1 MTYWYPKMFGRVMNE
16 PLGKVHFWLTFI
28 FYNMTF
34 FPMHIIGM
42 GGQMRRIYDPTIYD
56 FLKPQQ
62 PLNVFISLSAFALFA
77 VQILFAI
84 NFLWSLKF
92 GKKAPQN
99 PWDDNGLEWSLPN
112 PAPHGNWERTPNVYR
127 GPYEFSSPEAG
138 SADFLPQNLKLP
150 TDRDP
155 VPGAGVYSN
164 KLGMWVFLASDVM
177 FFTAL
182 IGSYI
187 VLRFGVTE
195 PWAKPGAVL
204 NVPLT
209 AVNTF
214 LLICSS
220 VSMVKAYAAIA
231 DGKKYFLRA
240 VPGKLLR
247 DGGLKFWLL
256 VTMMCGA
263 AFVGVQLV
271 EYIKLVGH
279 GFTPAGFRE
288 GSLLAEHAV
297 ADPVKYGAAAA
308 GMYGSTFF
316 TMTGFHGSH
325 VTCGV
330 ISMTYLYFTKVLPEK
345 YSPQDY
351 RGIEVIGLYWHF
363 VDLVW
368 IILFTIVYLI

>member
-1 MTYWYPKMFGRVMNE
+1 MASTAMTDAMRPPYPAE
-16 PLGKVHFWLTFI
+16 
-28 FYNMTF
+28 
-34 FPMHIIGM
+34 
-42 GGQMRRIYDPTIYD
+42 
-56 FLKPQQ
+56 
-62 PLNVFISLSAFALFA
+62 
-77 VQILFAI
+77 
-84 NFLWSLKF
+84 
-92 GKKAPQN
+92 
-99 PWDDNGLEWSLPN
+99 
-112 PAPHGNWERTPNVYR
+112 
-127 GPYEFSSPEAG
+127 
-138 SADFLPQNLKLP
+138 
-150 TDRDP
+150 
-155 VPGAGVYSN
+155 PGAGVYSN

-187 VLRFGVTE
+187 VLRFGITDA
-195 PWAKPGAVL
+195 WAQPGLVL

-209 AVNTF
+209 GINTF

-231 DGKKYFLRA
+231 DGKKYFLRK
-240 VPGKLLR
+240 VPGKTLQ

-256 VTMMCGA
+256 VTIICGA
-263 AFVGVQLV
+263 AFVGVQV
-271 EYIKLVGH
+271 YEYIKLVQH

-288 GSLLAEHAV
+288 GSMLAEHAV
-297 ADPVKYGAAAA
+297 ADPVKYGAATA

-316 TMTGFHGSH
+316 TMTGFHGFH

-330 ISMTYLYFTKVLPEK
+330 ISMLYLYFKKVLPEK
-345 YSPQDY
+345 YSAQDY